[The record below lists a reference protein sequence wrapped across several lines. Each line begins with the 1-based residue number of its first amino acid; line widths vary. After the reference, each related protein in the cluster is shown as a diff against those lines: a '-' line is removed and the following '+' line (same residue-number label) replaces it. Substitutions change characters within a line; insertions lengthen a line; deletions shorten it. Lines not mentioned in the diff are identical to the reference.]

1 MDKIQTGMIDGPAI
15 LDGSNHKDNELM
27 MIQKKMDELV
37 KETNQF
43 TYIITHDL
51 QAPLRMVTGFLE
63 LLEKKYADK
72 LDAGGKQY
80 IEYAMKGSLKMKEL
94 VFDLLDYSRLSSVA
108 YEFGE
113 TDLNEILNTAKEKL
127 IPGFDHK
134 KIIISHDKLPIV
146 GGSSKLLVQL
156 FSQLI
161 SNAIKF
167 NNNATIEICIEA
179 NRTDSGWRIAVT
191 DNGIGID
198 PAYFDKIFQVFRKL
212 HTDEAGYKGTGI
224 GLAIC
229 KKIVELHNGTIEV
242 SSQPGMGS
250 TFILFIPDKVL

>member
-1 MDKIQTGMIDGPAI
+1 MDKIQTRMIDGPAA
-15 LDGSNHKDNELM
+15 LNGSDHTDNELAV
-27 MIQKKMDELV
+27 IQKKMDELI
-37 KETNQF
+37 KEINQF

-63 LLEKKYADK
+63 LLEKKYAGK
-72 LDAGGKQY
+72 LDAGAKQY
-80 IEYAMKGSLKMKEL
+80 IDYAMKGSLKMKEL
-94 VFDLLDYSRLSSVA
+94 VFDLLDYSRLSSVT

-113 TDLNEILNTAKEKL
+113 ADLNEVLNTANVKS

-134 KIIISHDKLPIV
+134 KIIITHDDLPIV
-146 GGSSKLLVQL
+146 WGSCKLLAQL
-156 FSQLI
+156 FSELI

-167 NNNATIEICIEA
+167 NNNATIEICIEV
-179 NRTDSGWRIAVT
+179 NRTDRGWKIAVI

-212 HTDEAGYKGTGI
+212 HTDEAGYKGSGI

-229 KKIVELHNGTIEV
+229 KKIAELHNGTIEV
-242 SSQPGMGS
+242 LSQPGKGS
-250 TFILFIPDKVL
+250 TFTLFIPDKKL